1 MIRSDICNFLLT
13 LLKSGL
19 TLSLFSLSRKTRETT
34 CWTWKSY
41 YQPGLLTNS
50 VRETHPLTLDTG
62 SGISCDWEIPSKGL
76 NNYIFLCLS
85 WLPYSYIQ
93 LSLNISMALSH
104 RCLKPLQTLLDLLG
118 ILIFLDDLYRPF
130 GVVMDYFLS
139 LLLIS
144 NLNNNVSVLPAL
156 LFTCPALPFLA
167 SSQAR
172 INVTA
177 QQLFF
182 LFPILL
188 PSNSFFKFITY

>member
-1 MIRSDICNFLLT
+1 MLNMEKLLSTWAPDKQCEGDSPTNLRYRFWNFMWLRNT
-13 LLKSGL
+13 S
-19 TLSLFSLSRKTRETT
+19 
-34 CWTWKSY
+34 
-41 YQPGLLTNS
+41 Q
-50 VRETHPLTLDTG
+50 G
-62 SGISCDWEIPSKGL
+62 SEQL
-76 NNYIFLCLS
+76 HFLCLS

-156 LFTCPALPFLA
+156 LFTYPALPFLA